1 MDKMNQVVL
10 TDELVAQIAN
20 TTLNCISDLFDIP
33 VGVSN
38 KHLHLS
44 REHMDILFGKGS
56 ELTVK
61 KKVGQPGQYAAEETV
76 KVIGPKGT
84 FDKVRVL
91 GPLRSETQVEIS
103 KTDSFAL
110 GINAP
115 VRESGILDGTPGVI
129 LEGPCGKVELQ
140 RGVIVACRHIHLTP
154 PVAKLINVYD
164 KQKVCVDV
172 AGERGCIMKEVLVRV
187 SDKSASEMHIDTDEA
202 NAFGL
207 KNGDVIRI
215 SI

>member
-1 MDKMNQVVL
+1 MSNLNQEVL
-10 TDELVAQIAN
+10 TNEMVEKITRTAIS
-20 TTLNCISDLFDIP
+20 CVSDLFDIP

-38 KHLHLS
+38 RHLHLS

-61 KKVGQPGQYAAEETV
+61 KMVGQPGQFAAEETV

-91 GPLRSETQVEIS
+91 GPIRPETQVEIS

-110 GINAP
+110 GVKAP
-115 VRESGILDGTPGVI
+115 VKESGMLEGTPGVI
-129 LEGPCGKVELQ
+129 LEGPCGRVELQ
-140 RGVIVACRHIHLTP
+140 RGVIVACRHIHLTE
-154 PVAKLINVYD
+154 PVANLINVHD

-172 AGERGCIMKEVLVRV
+172 TGERGCVIKEVLVRV

-207 KNGDVIRI
+207 KNGDKIRI